1 MSWDLKWDDMFKIR
15 IQHDELCDISSTD
28 LSYSIDLKTNYNGL
42 QTNHTVVDDER
53 DMKIYKL
60 CGEISDRINELSKL
74 LKNNVNYL

>member
-1 MSWDLKWDDMFKIR
+1 MSLSLKWYDIFKIR
-15 IQHDELCDISSTD
+15 IQHDELCDISSNE
-28 LSYSIDLKTNYNGL
+28 LSYSVDLKTNYNGL
-42 QTNHTVVDDER
+42 QTNHTIVDDER